1 MRQASA
7 VFLYSH
13 ANCTEGVDCRS
24 RFARNGAHRL
34 LPEPE
39 GFESFSLGRAR
50 LVELR
55 GGRLRT
61 PSRTCTHAR
70 NWRLAMRRVIAGVTV
85 VAALALAAPAFAIHD
100 NFILA
105 DECAPPNAEAVG
117 HPAGSPNRGV
127 SNATLAEHYSGKPNC
142 PPLR

>member
-1 MRQASA
+1 
-7 VFLYSH
+7 
-13 ANCTEGVDCRS
+13 
-24 RFARNGAHRL
+24 
-34 LPEPE
+34 
-39 GFESFSLGRAR
+39 
-50 LVELR
+50 
-55 GGRLRT
+55 
-61 PSRTCTHAR
+61 
-70 NWRLAMRRVIAGVTV
+70 MRRVIAGVTV

-127 SNATLAEHYSGKPNC
+127 SNAMLAEHYSGKPNC